1 MSCEPAQPTRRYL
14 IGNAITINAILTDT
28 EGAVVDPANLQ
39 LRVAG
44 PTDMS
49 SVVYAVTVDGDE
61 AVVSFTPDEAG
72 VWRYRLETFQGPVNA
87 ALERAVIVVAST
99 LP

>member
-14 IGNAITINAILTDT
+14 IGNAITIRAILTDT
-28 EGAVVDPANLQ
+28 EGEVIPPANLQ

-44 PTDMS
+44 PSDMTS
-49 SVVYAVTVDGDE
+49 TVYPVTTEGDE

-87 ALERAVIVVAST
+87 ALERTVVITASA